1 MKKSQTSRFEV
12 DYKERLEQ
20 RRTATNA
27 VRIPRLGY
35 ALYRVY
41 EIREKLEIKSFNLYS
56 SGIRTGKSVFNKNAS
71 IPTQPTTAIQWQKVF
86 DKYLEA
92 IAKFEESRNSY
103 EVKWLKEKQ
112 ATLLRLKGH
121 RVELTT
127 PDDKSTVGPVRLGE

>member
-1 MKKSQTSRFEV
+1 MKKSQNPRFEV

-35 ALYRVY
+35 ARYRVY
-41 EIREKLEIKSFNLYS
+41 KIREKTEIQSFNLYS
-56 SGIRTGKSVFNKNAS
+56 SGIRTGKSVFGTNAS
-71 IPTQPTTAIQWQKVF
+71 NPPRKPSKITWQQTFYDFLDAI
-86 DKYLEA
+86 D
-92 IAKFEESRNSY
+92 KFEESKNSY

>member
-1 MKKSQTSRFEV
+1 MKQSRAPRFEV

-20 RRTATNA
+20 QRTATNA

-41 EIREKLEIKSFNLYS
+41 EIKGKLEIQSFNLYG
-56 SGIRTGKSVFNKNAS
+56 SGFRTGKSVFGKNAAT
-71 IPTQPTTAIQWQKVF
+71 PTQPTNAQWQKVF
-86 DKYLEA
+86 FNFLDA
-92 IAKFEESRNSY
+92 IDKFEKSRNLY

-127 PDDKSTVGPVRLGE
+127 PDDQPTVGPVRLGE